1 MQGRGGGVRQNHFIC
16 RLYRFARGATN
27 IGIYRAS
34 CYCDSMSWRIKS
46 EIYVQALVRRVYA
59 AHAAAYVARR
69 GDSDAGGM
77 LIRINRLD
85 GCSGILTMFTD
96 MEGNRGWR
104 VSLAPETADADV
116 DAFLAREIARDPDIW
131 IVEIEDTQGRLFV
144 EEKIEGI
151 WNA

>member
-1 MQGRGGGVRQNHFIC
+1 
-16 RLYRFARGATN
+16 
-27 IGIYRAS
+27 
-34 CYCDSMSWRIKS
+34 MSWRIKS